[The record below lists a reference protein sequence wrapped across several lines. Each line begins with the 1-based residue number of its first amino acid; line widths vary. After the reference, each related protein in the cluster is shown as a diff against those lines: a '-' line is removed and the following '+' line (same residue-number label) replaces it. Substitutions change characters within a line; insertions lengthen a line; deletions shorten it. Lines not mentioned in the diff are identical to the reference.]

1 MNWRVKVLAIGGVL
15 GVLIGLASALLY
27 VRTIE
32 QAGGGDAA
40 NTKLPAV
47 QTSDG
52 LRIFISVIMLVRS
65 IAGLA
70 EHDAG

>member
-1 MNWRVKVLAIGGVL
+1 MNWRVKVFAIGGVL
-15 GVLIGLASALLY
+15 GVLAGLAAAVLY

-32 QAGGGDAA
+32 QSSGSAD
-40 NTKLPAV
+40 NPKLPAV
-47 QTSDG
+47 QTADG
-52 LRIFISVIMLVRS
+52 LRIFISAIMLVRS

>member
-1 MNWRVKVLAIGGVL
+1 MNWRVKVFAIGGVL
-15 GVLIGLASALLY
+15 GLLVGLAAALLY

-32 QAGGGDAA
+32 QSNGSADDP
-40 NTKLPAV
+40 KLPAV
-47 QTSDG
+47 QTADG